1 MLDGLSGAAQAAGGS
16 FDASAMRTTLAGLGK
31 RVFLM
36 NNVHERAPV
45 LFHTRWAM
53 SFLRGPLTRDQIGVL
68 SPAPEA
74 PIADVATRTKAAS
87 ATGAVATA
95 AVAAAVAGSGPASS
109 SATPSSSARPVL
121 PDYIEEEIFVGEPVG
136 DFVYRPAILATV
148 RLHYSRAAAGIDTWY
163 EPTVLAP
170 LTADAPNAIWDAGMY
185 VDPAQMRIREAP
197 LAAKGYQDVPAKAL
211 QKGKLRSLKSALK
224 KHLHATAPL
233 QIGHCKSFKMYS
245 TLGETPDA
253 FYARLRQA
261 VREDRDAKME
271 KVKEKFAAKHAKL
284 AAKIDKAEDKVAKEK
299 GQARQKKV
307 DTGLTVATS
316 VIGAIFGRRSV
327 AAGARSA
334 ATAARRASRVASEA
348 DDVKRAEEKLTDLQA
363 ELEELDTELKF
374 ALVEVKAETMELP
387 PVDEIAIAPKKG
399 DIEIIR
405 FAVAWTP
412 VASG

>member
-1 MLDGLSGAAQAAGGS
+1 
-16 FDASAMRTTLAGLGK
+16 
-31 RVFLM
+31 
-36 NNVHERAPV
+36 
-45 LFHTRWAM
+45 
-53 SFLRGPLTRDQIGVL
+53 
-68 SPAPEA
+68 
-74 PIADVATRTKAAS
+74 
-87 ATGAVATA
+87 
-95 AVAAAVAGSGPASS
+95 
-109 SATPSSSARPVL
+109 
-121 PDYIEEEIFVGEPVG
+121 
-136 DFVYRPAILATV
+136 
-148 RLHYSRAAAGIDTWY
+148 
-163 EPTVLAP
+163 
-170 LTADAPNAIWDAGMY
+170 
-185 VDPAQMRIREAP
+185 
-197 LAAKGYQDVPAKAL
+197 
-211 QKGKLRSLKSALK
+211 
-224 KHLHATAPL
+224 
-233 QIGHCKSFKMYS
+233 
-245 TLGETPDA
+245 
-253 FYARLRQA
+253 
-261 VREDRDAKME
+261 ME

-284 AAKIDKAEDKVAKEK
+284 AAKIDKAEDKVATEK
-299 GQARQKKV
+299 CQARQTQV